1 VVKGGKIMDFVNK
14 YNSMVGSV
22 VLILTSLFGKFWF
35 LFVAYLLLN
44 IIDWLSGW
52 NKARLLKQESSKV
65 GLKGIVKKV
74 WYWVLI
80 LISFIT
86 ADIFIMLGNELLHI
100 DLNYLVLIGWWTLA
114 CLLVNELR
122 SITENLVELGVNV
135 PEIFVKGLA
144 ITDKLINSKNPINE
158 SGEVK

>member
-1 VVKGGKIMDFVNK
+1 MNFVNK
-14 YNSMVGSV
+14 YNSIVGSI
-22 VLILTSLFGKFWF
+22 VLILTALFGKFWF
-35 LFVAYLLLN
+35 LFTAYLLLN

-52 NKARLLKQESSKV
+52 SKARMLKQESSKK
-65 GLKGIVKKV
+65 GLKGIIKKV

-80 LISFIT
+80 LISFVT

-135 PEIFVKGLA
+135 PEIFIKGLA
-144 ITDKLINSKNPINE
+144 ITDKLINSQSPINE
-158 SGEVK
+158 SSEIQ

>member
-1 VVKGGKIMDFVNK
+1 MNFVNK
-14 YNSMVGSV
+14 YNSIVGSI
-22 VLILTSLFGKFWF
+22 VLILTALFGKFWF
-35 LFVAYLLLN
+35 LFAAYLLLN
-44 IIDWLSGW
+44 VIDWVSGW
-52 NKARLLKQESSKV
+52 SKARMLKQESSKK
-65 GLKGIVKKV
+65 GLKGIIKKV

-80 LISFIT
+80 LISFVT

-135 PEIFVKGLA
+135 PEIFIKGLA
-144 ITDKLINSKNPINE
+144 ITDKLINSQSPINE
-158 SGEVK
+158 SSEIQ

>member
-1 VVKGGKIMDFVNK
+1 MDFVNK
-14 YNSMVGSV
+14 YNTIVGSA
-22 VLILTSLFGKFWF
+22 VLVLTALFGKFWF
-35 LFVAYLLLN
+35 LFAAYLLLN
-44 IIDWLSGW
+44 IIDWISGW
-52 NKARLLKQESSKV
+52 SRARMLKQESSKI

-86 ADIFIMLGNELLHI
+86 ADIFIMLGNELLHV

-122 SITENLVELGVNV
+122 SITENLVELGIKV

-144 ITDKLINSKNPINE
+144 ITDKIINSKSPINE
-158 SGEVK
+158 GSE

>member
-1 VVKGGKIMDFVNK
+1 MNFVNK
-14 YNSMVGSV
+14 YNSIVGSI
-22 VLILTSLFGKFWF
+22 VLILTALFGKFWF
-35 LFVAYLLLN
+35 LFAAYLLLN
-44 IIDWLSGW
+44 VIDWVSGW
-52 NKARLLKQESSKV
+52 SKARMLKQESSKK
-65 GLKGIVKKV
+65 GLKGIIKKV

-80 LISFIT
+80 LISFVT

-135 PEIFVKGLA
+135 PEIFIKGLA
-144 ITDKLINSKNPINE
+144 VTDKLINSQSPINE
-158 SGEVK
+158 SSEIQ

>member
-1 VVKGGKIMDFVNK
+1 M
-14 YNSMVGSV
+14 
-22 VLILTSLFGKFWF
+22 
-35 LFVAYLLLN
+35 
-44 IIDWLSGW
+44 
-52 NKARLLKQESSKV
+52 LKQESSKK
-65 GLKGIVKKV
+65 GLKGIIKKV

-80 LISFIT
+80 LISFVT

-135 PEIFVKGLA
+135 PEIFIKGLA
-144 ITDKLINSKNPINE
+144 ITDKLINSQSPINE
-158 SGEVK
+158 SSEIQ